1 MKFAAGLVMI
11 LLFTNTAA
19 YIVDR
24 LKKPGI
30 IAMILVGLFFGIP
43 AIKGFFF
50 AGKEELIFMLGDAGL
65 VCLMFLA
72 GLKSS
77 PKLLYKE
84 KKDAFIIAV
93 SGFLTPLILGT
104 AVFLLMG
111 YSFLIS
117 LIVGICLSISAE
129 ATRAKVLMEL
139 NRLRTR
145 LGAAL
150 IGAGLVDDAIGL
162 VVFMGV
168 AAIAGTMNI
177 KEGILIAAT
186 LAAFFTGLGLKMK
199 TGEGRVTHSLNMV
212 LSLLVVPFFF
222 VSLGMNF
229 DYGSLKVDPAV
240 FVVIFFA
247 AVISKLLGAFIIK
260 SVTDFSSRQL
270 HLIGWAMNSRGAIEM
285 AIALIALRAGII
297 PGKMYSALIIMA
309 LLTTLIFPFVINT
322 MVKKHPGIMDSRGST
337 A

>member
-1 MKFAAGLVMI
+1 MKFAAGLVLI
-11 LLFTNTAA
+11 LIFTNTAA

-50 AGKEELIFMLGDAGL
+50 EGKEEMIFMLGDAGL

-84 KKDAFIIAV
+84 KKDAFIIATA
-93 SGFLTPLILGT
+93 GFLTPLILGT
-104 AVFLLMG
+104 AVFLFMG

-150 IGAGLVDDAIGL
+150 IGAGLADDGIGL
-162 VVFMGV
+162 ILFMGV
-168 AAIAGTMNI
+168 AVLAGTMNV
-177 KEGILIAAT
+177 KEGVLIAAT
-186 LAAFFTGLGLKMK
+186 LAAFFTGLAVKMK

-229 DYGSLKVDPAV
+229 NYGALKLDPLI

-247 AVISKLLGAFIIK
+247 AVISKLLGAFVIK
-260 SVTDFSSRQL
+260 PFTDFSFRQL

-297 PGKMYSALIIMA
+297 PDKMYSALIIMA

-322 MVKKHPGIMDSRGST
+322 MVKKHPGVMDSKARPG
-337 A
+337 